1 MKYHFV
7 LSPGPESPVLSCSV
21 KRNTD
26 TGIDVDI
33 VVTRH
38 GIDTI
43 DTTITL
49 LEKQHNVQL
58 FKITMLAV
66 WSCELS
72 PEIGMPQI
80 ILFTEENSWEWVL
93 LLLRNWTDEVT
104 LVLRTGLIS
113 FQVHH
118 ELSLRQWEEL
128 ELDSTLSQSWI
139 EFWNWIFNFW
149 F

>member
-1 MKYHFV
+1 M
-7 LSPGPESPVLSCSV
+7 

-66 WSCELS
+66 
-72 PEIGMPQI
+72 
-80 ILFTEENSWEWVL
+80 
-93 LLLRNWTDEVT
+93 
-104 LVLRTGLIS
+104 
-113 FQVHH
+113 
-118 ELSLRQWEEL
+118 
-128 ELDSTLSQSWI
+128 
-139 EFWNWIFNFW
+139 
-149 F
+149 